1 MDKQTCKVLAAVAL
15 IISGGIAVVE
25 TTRSTASANPLL
37 VHGGAGAYASSRVDD
52 AFAIV
57 AAMPPVPAFE
67 TVLAAKGDK
76 LPSGCMGP
84 FEADVAAECIDTAY
98 EIESG
103 PSLVLESRFGAT
115 SILTR
120 MDSLTVAA
128 EY

>member
-15 IISGGIAVVE
+15 IFGGGVAVVE
-25 TTRSTASANPLL
+25 TTRTASADPLL
-37 VHGGAGAYASSRVDD
+37 VSVGAGSYAGSRVDD
-52 AFAIV
+52 VFAMV
-57 AAMPPVPAFE
+57 AAMPPAPAFE

-76 LPSGCMGP
+76 LPSGCLGP
-84 FEADVAAECIDTAY
+84 FAVDVAAECIDTAY

>member
-15 IISGGIAVVE
+15 IVGGGIAVVE
-25 TTRSTASANPLL
+25 TTRTASADPLL
-37 VHGGAGAYASSRVDD
+37 VTSGVGGYAGSRVDD
-52 AFAIV
+52 AFAV
-57 AAMPPVPAFE
+57 AAAMPPAPAFE

-76 LPSGCMGP
+76 LPSGCIGP
-84 FEADVAAECIDTAY
+84 FEVDFAAECIDTAY

-120 MDSLTVAA
+120 MDSITVAA